1 MAKEQ
6 RTHERQRKE
15 NKSRDLFSR
24 AQTDQPLQDGIIVGR
39 FGQEADVQDDEG
51 HIFRCHLRKHLKTIA
66 VGDEVEWY
74 PDATGS
80 AVVVNVKPRRSQLE
94 RPNPYE
100 GLKII
105 AANIFHILIIV
116 APLPAF
122 SETLLDRYL
131 VAAELTDIPVSIVVN
146 KTDLLEE
153 HTKMDL
159 QQRLRCY
166 VQLGYPLFW
175 VSRKSGEGMQLLRE
189 HMSDGCSVLVGQSGV
204 GKSSLLNALV
214 PDAHSDVG
222 DVSESSDLG
231 QHTTSA
237 SRLYRLP
244 NGGTI
249 IDSPGVREFGLWH
262 LSAQNIAKGFVDI
275 RRISERCKFRNCMHD
290 REPQC
295 AVRDAAESGELPASR
310 WQSFKAIL
318 ASLNTV

>member
-24 AQTDQPLQDGIIVGR
+24 AQTDEPLQDGIIVGR
-39 FGQEADVQDDEG
+39 FGQEADVQDNDG
-51 HIFRCHLRKHLKTIA
+51 HVFRCHLRKHLKSIA

-74 PDATGS
+74 PDTTGS
-80 AVVVNVKPRRSQLE
+80 AVVVNVKARRSQLE

-100 GLKII
+100 GLKVI
-105 AANIFHILIIV
+105 AANIDHILIVV

-131 VAAELTDIPVSIVVN
+131 VAAELTNIPASIVVN
-146 KTDLLEE
+146 KTDLLTEQSE
-153 HTKMDL
+153 SDL
-159 QQRLRCY
+159 RQRLQCY
-166 VQLGYPLFW
+166 VDLGYPLFW
-175 VSRKSGEGMQLLRE
+175 VSRKTGNGMPTLRD

-214 PDAHSDVG
+214 PDAQSDVG
-222 DVSESSDLG
+222 DISEGSDLG

-244 NGGTI
+244 HGGTI

-262 LSAQNIAKGFVDI
+262 LTAQDIAKGFIDI
-275 RRISERCKFRNCMHD
+275 QRLSERCKFRNCMHD

-295 AVRDAAESGELPASR
+295 AVRAAAESGELPASR

-318 ASLNTV
+318 SSLNTA

>member
-24 AQTDQPLQDGIIVGR
+24 AQTDEPLQDGIIVGR

-51 HIFRCHLRKHLKTIA
+51 NIFRCHLRKHLKSIA

-80 AVVVNVKPRRSQLE
+80 VVVVNVKPRRSQLE

-105 AANIFHILIIV
+105 AANIDHILIIV

-131 VAAELTDIPVSIVVN
+131 VAAELTDISVSIVVN
-146 KTDLLEE
+146 KTDLLNAQAKAE
-153 HTKMDL
+153 L
-159 QQRLRCY
+159 QERLRCY
-166 VQLGYPLFW
+166 VDLGYPLFW
-175 VSRKSGEGMQLLRE
+175 VSRKSGEGMQALRE

-214 PDAHSDVG
+214 PEAQSDVG
-222 DVSESSDLG
+222 EVSESSDLG

-262 LSAQNIAKGFVDI
+262 LSAQDIAKGFVDI

>member
-15 NKSRDLFSR
+15 QKSRDLFSR
-24 AQTDQPLQDGIIVGR
+24 AQTEQPLQPGIIIGR
-39 FGQEADVQDDEG
+39 FGQEADVQHDDG
-51 HIFRCHLRKHLKTIA
+51 SIYRCHLRKHLKTIA

-74 PDATGS
+74 PDAEGS
-80 AVVVNVKPRRSQLE
+80 AVVVNVRPRRSQLE

-105 AANIFHILIIV
+105 AANIDHILLVI
-116 APLPAF
+116 APLPAY
-122 SETLLDRYL
+122 SEMLLDRYL
-131 VAAELTDIPVSIVVN
+131 VAAELTDIPISIVVN
-146 KTDLLEE
+146 KTDLLTEATREE
-153 HTKMDL
+153 MQRRLHCY
-159 QQRLRCY
+159 QQLD
-166 VQLGYPLFW
+166 YPIFW
-175 VSRKSGEGMQLLRE
+175 VSRKTGEGLTALRE

-214 PDAHSDVG
+214 PDANSDIG
-222 DVSESSDLG
+222 DVSEGSDLG

-237 SRLYRLP
+237 SRLYRLAQ
-244 NGGTI
+244 GGTI

-262 LSAQNIAKGFVDI
+262 LSAQDIAKGFIDI
-275 RRISERCKFRNCMHD
+275 RRLSERCKFRNCMHD

-295 AVRDAAESGELPASR
+295 AVHAAVESGELSASR

-318 ASLNTV
+318 ASLNTA